1 MNQQNRYKIVKGP
14 DNIHWVSLQPL
25 LHDIIEQS
33 QNCGDNQEIKRSLDT
48 VRAFVSALIAE
59 GTSTQEETIQ

>member
-1 MNQQNRYKIVKGP
+1 MNQQTRYKIVSGP
-14 DNIHWVSLQPL
+14 DGILWVSLQPL

-33 QNCGDNQEIKRSLDT
+33 QNCANNPEITRPLET
-48 VRAFVSALIAE
+48 VRSFISALIAE